1 MSYLLLYLH
10 WGKNCRV
17 TAVKRDSR
25 RDHPLAVR
33 SDCIRQNHVWPGL
46 KSSEDGAC
54 TTFQGNLFTGHNCSH
69 SEKAFFLSSFY
80 LMPLTFLSAV
90 KSLIGKLPS
99 GYWQAP
105 GKVPQNFPVSSLPL
119 VLLLPSAARAPVW
132 PHLPCVCTQTGGSS
146 HAEEC

>member
-1 MSYLLLYLH
+1 
-10 WGKNCRV
+10 
-17 TAVKRDSR
+17 
-25 RDHPLAVR
+25 
-33 SDCIRQNHVWPGL
+33 
-46 KSSEDGAC
+46 
-54 TTFQGNLFTGHNCSH
+54 
-69 SEKAFFLSSFY
+69 
-80 LMPLTFLSAV
+80 MPLTFLSAV

-105 GKVPQNFPVSSLPL
+105 GKVPQNFPVSSLPQPL